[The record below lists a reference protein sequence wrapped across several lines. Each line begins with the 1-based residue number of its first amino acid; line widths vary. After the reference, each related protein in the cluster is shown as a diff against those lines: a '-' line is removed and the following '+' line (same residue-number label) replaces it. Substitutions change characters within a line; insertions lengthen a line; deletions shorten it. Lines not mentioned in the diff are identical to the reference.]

1 MKKMYTIALL
11 LVIIL
16 FVSNSRKKEEVNVDN
31 TLDDQPLINKI
42 VDVENEEKNPI
53 LGFFN
58 NIFKKVYNVVTGDVV
73 PVTEES
79 KIKVLEK
86 PNITVD
92 ESEFNIKGDILS
104 PNPIDSTEYRFVD
117 ENPKIAW
124 SKVNVSQHPKHYTS
138 NFTDELTNTGKFFDD
153 NMMYNDK
160 TSPYSKTIL
169 PDRCYLDNN
178 SEVICN
184 YNNRLQNIPPSLI
197 MDKNNKVI
205 QSIGQGKGDIY
216 KSIEGKN
223 VDLVNDNYYQSWDYV
238 DDKTINGG
246 DFFNGIKASEP
257 SNEQYLSLDSINMKK
272 NYSI

>member
-1 MKKMYTIALL
+1 
-11 LVIIL
+11 
-16 FVSNSRKKEEVNVDN
+16 
-31 TLDDQPLINKI
+31 
-42 VDVENEEKNPI
+42 
-53 LGFFN
+53 
-58 NIFKKVYNVVTGDVV
+58 
-73 PVTEES
+73 
-79 KIKVLEK
+79 
-86 PNITVD
+86 
-92 ESEFNIKGDILS
+92 
-104 PNPIDSTEYRFVD
+104 
-117 ENPKIAW
+117 
-124 SKVNVSQHPKHYTS
+124 
-138 NFTDELTNTGKFFDD
+138 
-153 NMMYNDK
+153 MYNDK

-223 VDLVNDNYYQSWDYV
+223 VDQVNNNYYQSWDYV

-246 DFFNGIKASEP
+246 DFFNGIKASES